1 MEKILQEPR
10 EYVLSNAMLVL
21 AERVTH
27 GYVAISNGRIAEVG
41 EGASPPERGFD
52 MGGNFLT
59 PGLVE
64 LHTDHLE
71 SHFVPRA
78 KVKWNAVAAVLSYDA
93 QIAASGITTV
103 FDSLR
108 VGSASDTAGIAEDVL
123 VLARALDTAREKNLL
138 RAEHLTHLRCEIATH
153 DVVAGAQNYL
163 AHRPVH
169 LISMM
174 DHTPGQRQFRDMQ
187 KMREYYRRHG
197 FVNDSDFAQFVQDRL
212 KLHARFAA
220 ENRRALVQMAHR
232 SGAAL
237 ASHDDGTLAE
247 VGEAIADRVS
257 IAEFP
262 TTVEAAKASHAAN
275 IKVLMGA
282 PNIVRGGSH
291 SGNVAAAELAELGIL
306 DILSSDYVPASLL
319 LAAFELPERVKGI
332 DLAKAIAMVS
342 KNPAEATG
350 LNDRGEIAVG
360 RRADLV
366 RVVADEHV
374 PVVRTLWREG
384 RRVV

>member
-1 MEKILQEPR
+1 MKEP
-10 EYVLSNAMLVL
+10 ETFTLANAQLVL
-21 AERVTH
+21 ADRVMH
-27 GYVAISNGRIAEVG
+27 GAVSIAAGRIVAVT
-41 EGASPPERGFD
+41 EGDHIAADACD
-52 MGGNFLT
+52 MGGDYLI

-78 KVKWNAVAAVLSYDA
+78 NVKWNAVAAVLSYDA

-108 VGSASDTAGIAEDVL
+108 VGAASDSGGIAEDVQ
-123 VLARALDTAREKNLL
+123 VLAAALDTARQRNLL
-138 RAEHLTHLRCEIATH
+138 RSEHLTHLRCEIATH
-153 DVVAGAQNYL
+153 DVVTVARAYMAQ
-163 AHRPVH
+163 RPVH
-169 LISMM
+169 LISIM
-174 DHTPGQRQFRDMQ
+174 DHTPGQRQFRDLQ
-187 KMREYYRRHG
+187 KMREYYTRHG
-197 FVNDSDFAQFVQDRL
+197 FVNDGDFDKFCEDRMAL
-212 KLHARFAA
+212 YHRYALA
-220 ENRRALVQMAHR
+220 NRRALVEAAH
-232 SGAAL
+232 GNGVAL
-237 ASHDDGTLAE
+237 ASHDDAT
-247 VGEAIADRVS
+247 VGQVDEAIGDRMA

-262 TTVEAAKASHAAN
+262 TTVEAAAASHKAG

-291 SGNVAAAELAELGIL
+291 SGNVAASELAELGLL

-319 LAAFELPERVKGI
+319 LAAFELPDRVAGI
-332 DLAKAIAMVS
+332 DLPAAIRMVT

-350 LNDRGEIAVG
+350 LHDRGEIAIG

-366 RVVADEHV
+366 RVVAAGHV

-384 RRVV
+384 RRVA